1 MSHKK
6 YISVLLLCASI
17 YLPGCSAQQSTVTDA
32 DPSLTTTEETTT
44 IDTDPEPTEEL
55 IEISYEVTEEDI
67 AAFQGEWR
75 EKGAKYRKLII
86 SGQTVNF
93 ISFDIFSNTEVVDKV
108 FTFCFEYDENDQLV
122 VCNSYHQPV
131 KILSITEDGQLK
143 EQSTYSDDETL
154 YDYVSENT
162 DVPDTVPDPT
172 IGMTADEVLTSKWGY
187 PKKKNITQTATSTSE
202 QWVYDQGYIYLTDGI
217 VTAIQK

>member
-1 MSHKK
+1 MNRKK
-6 YISVLLLCASI
+6 YISILLLCASI
-17 YLPGCSAQQSTVTDA
+17 YLPGCSTQQSTVMDTSSSPA
-32 DPSLTTTEETTT
+32 TTEEATI
-44 IDTDPEPTEEL
+44 IDTDPEPTEEVT
-55 IEISYEVTEEDI
+55 EISYEVAEEDI
-67 AAFQGEWR
+67 VAFQGEWK

-93 ISFDIFSNTEVVDKV
+93 ISFDIVRNTEIVDKV

-162 DVPDTVPDPT
+162 DVPDAVPDPA

>member
-1 MSHKK
+1 MSRKK
-6 YISVLLLCASI
+6 YISILLLCASI
-17 YLPGCSAQQSTVTDA
+17 CLPGCSTQQSTVSDA
-32 DPSLTTTEETTT
+32 DSPPTATEETTT
-44 IDTDPEPTEEL
+44 IETYPEQTEEV
-55 IEISYEVTEEDI
+55 IEISYEVAEEDI
-67 AAFQGEWR
+67 VAFQGEWR

-86 SGQTVNF
+86 SGQTVNY

-108 FTFCFEYDENDQLV
+108 FTFCFEYDENNQLV

-131 KILSITEDGQLK
+131 EILSITEDGQLK

-162 DVPDTVPDPT
+162 DVPDAVPDPA

-187 PKKKNITQTATSTSE
+187 PKKKNITQAETSTSE

>member
-1 MSHKK
+1 MHTKTL
-6 YISVLLLCASI
+6 ILLTAC
-17 YLPGCSAQQSTVTDA
+17 VV
-32 DPSLTTTEETTT
+32 SLTITSCSSANT
-44 IDTDPEPTEEL
+44 DTNTQESTSEQADPEPTEEI
-55 IEISYEVTEEDI
+55 IEISYEVAEEDI

-75 EKGAKYRKLII
+75 EKGAKYNKLII

-108 FTFCFEYDENDQLV
+108 FTFCFEYDENEQLV

-162 DVPDTVPDPT
+162 DVPVAVPDPA
-172 IGMTADEVLTSKWGY
+172 IGMTANEVLTSKWGY
-187 PKKKNITQTATSTSE
+187 PKKKNITQTAASTSE
-202 QWVYDQGYIYLTDGI
+202 QWVYDQGYIYLKDSI